1 MKLSHKS
8 LKIKVHKMALFYW
21 QVLLWSTRIYLASF
35 VSLFHSL
42 YLPPS
47 FRELMRAHILRAGPS
62 LTFKAL
68 IRWSSVSRSKACPSI
83 SWALKDSAMS

>member
-35 VSLFHSL
+35 VSQFHSL
-42 YLPPS
+42 YLPLS
-47 FRELMRAHILRAGPS
+47 FRELIRAHILRAGPS
-62 LTFKAL
+62 LIFKAL
-68 IRWSSVSRSKACPSI
+68 IKWSSVSRSKACPSI